1 MAICA
6 LPQIMTKHRTVF
18 SGSKPSPA
26 TIRVRQFYNMIPYDK
41 VLDFGAGL
49 GRNSK
54 YLSNEM
60 RFDVFAYDPNL
71 ADESELLY
79 PITDNYDKIK
89 DTHYQLVV
97 CNYVL
102 NVVSV
107 EEQREILKQLDDLVW
122 DYLMIE
128 LRPYQDIMKNAKK
141 NEWKL
146 LDHTPFGIRFRTQSG
161 TTQMGYTDNVVQF
174 IEQYISCKNVSIR
187 RKSPSLMIELRRK

>member
-1 MAICA
+1 
-6 LPQIMTKHRTVF
+6 MTKHRTVF

-141 NEWKL
+141 NEWEL